1 MGDRKGE
8 VDGPY
13 IVWIDNGAYEGWSP
27 ISFDSLK
34 EAVLFNETYGN
45 PRAITKLVDVEV
57 TEKVD
62 G

>member
-13 IVWIDNGAYEGWSP
+13 IVWVDGGAYEGWRP
-27 ISFDSLK
+27 TSFVSLK
-34 EAVLFNETYGN
+34 EAVLFNETYGS
-45 PRAITKLVDVEV
+45 PFVITKIVDVEV
-57 TEKVD
+57 SEKQD